1 MGSTRPESLR
11 DTLKKHDLVDAA
23 TPLAKVS
30 AFCRAVLR
38 NLIPK
43 EMWGTGEGALE
54 NMRAFMYYVDTF
66 IHLRLYENLSLH
78 TIFQNI
84 KVSHLELILD

>member
-1 MGSTRPESLR
+1 MR
-11 DTLKKHDLVDAA
+11 DTLKNHNLVDAA
-23 TPLAKVS
+23 TPLPKVS

-43 EMWGTGEGALE
+43 ETWGIGEGALG
-54 NMRAFMYYVDTF
+54 NMRAFMHYVDTF

-78 TIFQNI
+78 TIFQDI
-84 KVSHLELILD
+84 KVSHVELVLDGGFS